1 MVMFSQLRRFELTDG
16 EGRRARLTDVAVALL
31 DADYPPVTRLFFLNE
46 TKKKGSLSWSEV
58 RDFKPQA
65 RRIVVR
71 DLEKAQPESSVAL
84 AKEVLLCDDILD
96 ALVLDLQN
104 RLTCHAV
111 VGGRSGA

>member
-1 MVMFSQLRRFELTDG
+1 
-16 EGRRARLTDVAVALL
+16 
-31 DADYPPVTRLFFLNE
+31 
-46 TKKKGSLSWSEV
+46 V

-71 DLEKAQPESSVAL
+71 DLEKAQPESSGSL

-96 ALVLDLQN
+96 ALVIDLQN
-104 RLTCHAV
+104 LLTCHAV